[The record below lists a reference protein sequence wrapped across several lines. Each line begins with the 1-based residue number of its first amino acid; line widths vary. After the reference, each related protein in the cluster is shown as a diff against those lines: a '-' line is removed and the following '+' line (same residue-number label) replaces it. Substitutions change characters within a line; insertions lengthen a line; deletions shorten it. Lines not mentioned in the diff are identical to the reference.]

1 MFSSGDGGVGGGDCL
16 TNDGKNKTVFQPL
29 FPSTCTSPPPPPFQ
43 SHSFSP
49 HLAKFIPGPFVTAVG
64 GTVNVTEQAVFFS
77 GGGFSRLFPQPSYQK
92 TAVKGFLKSLGSEF
106 KGLFNAGGRGYPDV
120 AAQGLK

>member
-1 MFSSGDGGVGGGDCL
+1 MVTVLLMTGRIRLFSNLSFHQHVR
-16 TNDGKNKTVFQPL
+16 
-29 FPSTCTSPPPPPFQ
+29 PPPPPFQ

>member
-1 MFSSGDGGVGGGDCL
+1 MVTVLLMTGRIRLFSNLSFHQHVRPPIL
-16 TNDGKNKTVFQPL
+16 SLP
-29 FPSTCTSPPPPPFQ
+29 TSLN
-43 SHSFSP
+43 S
-49 HLAKFIPGPFVTAVG
+49 IPGPFVTAVG